1 MQRRRTRPRSVSCS
15 RRSGAGRSAGGF
27 PSTRVEDIDLSQKLR
42 AVGAPAFVPQVVV
55 TSARKFVALGVWR
68 SFALVLAILVS
79 HTFGWRLPPSFF
91 ADVR

>member
-1 MQRRRTRPRSVSCS
+1 MVRTYYGDQAIFVARAAFER
-15 RRSGAGRSAGGF
+15 AGGF

-68 SFALVLAILVS
+68 SFALVLAILVC